1 MACTP
6 NTDAIQTIA
15 NIRSLITKL
24 KIYAK
29 LYNYDNYGKWKKK
42 EISSSNLALITE
54 TSKSTVF

>member
-6 NTDAIQTIA
+6 NTDAIQT